1 MLNADENTT
10 IAIPYKKGDS
20 TLLGKVVTDD
30 YFGKVPADRLIVK
43 DGLML
48 FKADGNHR
56 SKIGIS
62 PKRAL
67 PLALS
72 YDQKNGVLTIATFS
86 LTEGVHDYVNSLW
99 EQQKNPFSGDAVNA
113 YNDGPI
119 DGKQMGK
126 FYELESSS
134 PAAALNPGQSLTH
147 IHKTIHLKGTA
158 EALDFMTKKLIGEKL
173 EDIVLQ

>member
-1 MLNADENTT
+1 LEKKIDLIIKVKENI
-10 IAIPYKKGDS
+10 IAAQKLEEEVSAGLRKKHN
-20 TLLGKVVTDD
+20 LK
-30 YFGKVPADRLIVK
+30 K
-43 DGLML
+43 
-48 FKADGNHR
+48 
-56 SKIGIS
+56 
-62 PKRAL
+62 
-67 PLALS
+67 LS

-99 EQQKNPFSGDAVNA
+99 EQQKNPCSGDAINA

-134 PAAALNPGQSLTH
+134 PAAALAPGATIKH
-147 IHKTIHLKGTA
+147 VHRTIHLKGTA